1 MGATPRY
8 LQKDEI
14 MRPYA
19 AHCRKVVLLS
29 WLLAGCGL
37 SVPQVQEIWDS
48 DIAGVPGANGAPKLT
63 GSAQIE
69 FEIQKRVYCEL
80 KDAVRSAQIYN
91 VEESDTINGKETTP
105 QNGLIPSEWGAL
117 IALSLQV
124 DESSSLTPGVTLN
137 TVLPNNTKVFGPG
150 SSGTVTTPQS
160 RNVGFGATLSS
171 TATRIDKWNPSYS
184 IKFLNEA
191 PRAGNV
197 CQKDP
202 LVETLS
208 LIRPGLTPARSSP
221 LIIESDL
228 GIRDWLLGAMFVNDM
243 LPSEGVTSGSG
254 GTSDSSGT
262 TKGQSIS
269 YDVKFIIVSSGS
281 VTPTWK
287 LVRITAN
294 TSGTLF
300 STGRTRT
307 HELIITI
314 GPTSGKAG
322 DQTSNTHLA
331 SQIGQAVS
339 GGNAAIFMMPS
350 LQLIP

>member
-1 MGATPRY
+1 
-8 LQKDEI
+8 

-19 AHCRKVVLLS
+19 AHCCKIVLLS
-29 WLLAGCGL
+29 WLLVGCGL
-37 SVPQVQEIWDS
+37 SVPRIQEIWDS
-48 DIAGVPGANGAPKLT
+48 DIAGVPGANGAPELS

-69 FEIQKRVYCEL
+69 FEVQRRVFCEL
-80 KDAVRSAQIYN
+80 KDAVRTAQIY
-91 VEESDTINGKETTP
+91 SPQRSAGIKGKKTTVQP
-105 QNGLIPSEWGAL
+105 GLIPSDWGAL

-150 SSGTVTTPQS
+150 SSGTVTTSQS

-184 IKFLNEA
+184 IEFLNDPYE
-191 PRAGNV
+191 PGSV
-197 CQKDP
+197 CQTDP
-202 LVETLS
+202 LLRALRDV
-208 LIRPGLTPARSSP
+208 RADATPARSSP
-221 LIIESDL
+221 FIIESDL
-228 GIRDWLLGAMFVNDM
+228 GIKDWLLGAMFVNDL

-300 STGRTRT
+300 SAGRTRT